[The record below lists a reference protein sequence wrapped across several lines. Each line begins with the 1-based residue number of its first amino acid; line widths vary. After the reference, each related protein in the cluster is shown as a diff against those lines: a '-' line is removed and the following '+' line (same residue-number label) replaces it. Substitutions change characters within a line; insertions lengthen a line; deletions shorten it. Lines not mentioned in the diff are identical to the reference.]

1 MAAGNDAKGLKNRSE
16 GVANLPIPALALEP
30 LPPELIRAFP
40 AMAEWEK
47 RNNARIAEW
56 VGKQNTIQQNAA

>member
-1 MAAGNDAKGLKNRSE
+1 MAGANDAKGLKNRSE
-16 GVANLPIPALALEP
+16 GTVSLPTPALMLEP

-47 RNNARIAEW
+47 RNNARIADW
-56 VGKQNTIQQNAA
+56 IGKQNTIQQS